1 MSKIKNTD
9 AIIEA
14 KRIYCSMS
22 NLITEIPWLESD
34 FLKQTNRFA
43 FVFAAH
49 RTSEKP
55 QQFALF
61 NIAMCAVLRH
71 KTMTSMTEDIHNPQ
85 ISSLCRCL
93 VPIRKCVQKLN
104 IKLRQL
110 HNFLHAFFHN
120 PGCNAVRTC
129 CCQCRSK

>member
-1 MSKIKNTD
+1 MSKILRTPSSRQNEF
-9 AIIEA
+9 IVP
-14 KRIYCSMS
+14 MS
-22 NLITEIPWLESD
+22 NLITECPWLESD

-71 KTMTSMTEDIHNPQ
+71 NPNSQNNDIND
-85 ISSLCRCL
+85 
-93 VPIRKCVQKLN
+93 
-104 IKLRQL
+104 
-110 HNFLHAFFHN
+110 
-120 PGCNAVRTC
+120 
-129 CCQCRSK
+129 